1 MKNYI
6 KYIGILALGM
16 VACEPEFDNPVDEQ
30 DAYSNGEADFS
41 NYVALGNSLTAGYA
55 DNALYITGQ
64 ENSYPNI
71 LAQQFAKVQETQ
83 EFRIPFMAD
92 NAGGLLFG
100 GQPNPNFRNRLVLS
114 IIDGDTLPK
123 VYTGMAPTTEVA
135 NSLSGYFNN
144 MGIPGARSYHLLA
157 PGYGNIE
164 GLGADPTTA
173 NPYFVRFASTPG
185 TTVVADAVA
194 QNPTFFSLWIGN
206 NDVLGYATSGG
217 VDENEI
223 TSLVM
228 FQGVYSTIVNSLLES
243 GATGGVL
250 INIPNVTDVPFFTYI
265 PTSPLDPTNPQYGP
279 NIPTLNQTFALL
291 NPALLAL
298 RGVTEETPG
307 ESEFSIE
314 FNPAGA
320 SPVIVRDESLPD
332 ISQQLKT
339 VLQDNGYDEATAT
352 IYASQFGQVRQ
363 ATSEDL
369 IPLTS
374 SSAIGALN
382 QERFEELVEMG
393 LPQSQAG
400 LLATNGITYP
410 LEDQYVLTPSEQEKI
425 SARTEEFNEHIKT
438 VAEQNGLAHV
448 DAAGLLSKVATEG
461 ISFDAGTVTS
471 DFVRGGAFSLDGI
484 HLTPRGYALVA
495 NKIIEEINK
504 TYNSEVPTVNIGNY
518 GTVTPNNQVGN

>member
-6 KYIGILALGM
+6 KFIGILALGM
-16 VACEPEFDNPVDEQ
+16 VSCEPEFENPVDDI
-30 DAYSNGEADFS
+30 DAYSSGEADFS

-55 DNALYITGQ
+55 DNALYISGQ
-64 ENSYPNI
+64 QNSYPNI

-83 EFRIPFMAD
+83 DFDQPLMAD

-123 VYTGMAPTTEVA
+123 VYTGMEPTTDVT
-135 NSLSGYFNN
+135 NVLSGPFSN

-157 PGYGNIE
+157 PGYGDIQ
-164 GLGADPTTA
+164 GLAGSPATA
-173 NPYFVRFASTPG
+173 NPYFVRFASKPG

-217 VDENEI
+217 VDETEI
-223 TSLVM
+223 TSVAM
-228 FQGVYSTIVNSLLES
+228 FEGVYATIVNSLLES

-265 PTSPLDPTNPQYGP
+265 PTSPLDPTNPQFGP
-279 NIPTLNQTFALL
+279 KIPTLNQTFALL

-298 RGVTEETPG
+298 RGVSEETAG

-332 ISQQLKT
+332 ISEQLKG
-339 VLQDNGYDEATAT
+339 VLMQNGYDEATAS

-363 ATSEDL
+363 ATSSDL

-374 SSAIGALN
+374 SGVIGTMN
-382 QERFEELVEMG
+382 QDRFEDLVEMG
-393 LPQSQAG
+393 VPQSQAG
-400 LLATNGITYP
+400 LLSSNGITYP
-410 LEDQYVLTPSEQEKI
+410 LEDQYVLTPSEQENI
-425 SARTEEFNEHIKT
+425 TNRTREFNEFIKKI
-438 VAEQNGLAHV
+438 AEEKDLAFV
-448 DAAGLLSKVATEG
+448 DASELLARTASTGVE
-461 ISFDAGTVTS
+461 FDAGVVTS
-471 DFVRGGAFSLDGI
+471 DFVKGGAFSLDGI

-495 NKIIEEINK
+495 NSIIESINE
-504 TYNSEVPTVNIGNY
+504 TYNATVPKVNIGNY
-518 GTVTPNNQVGN
+518 GTVTPSNDVD